1 MSLKKQ
7 VLKSRPV
14 CKVTFRVSKEAADG
28 AKTIYVVG
36 DFNHWDENASPLKRL
51 KSGEF
56 TTTLELDTTR
66 EEYQFRYLYDSENWE
81 NEWEA
86 DGYADNGNGGENS
99 IVKMTV
105 DA

>member
-36 DFNHWDENASPLKRL
+36 DFNHWDETASPLKRL

-56 TTTLELDTTR
+56 TTMLELDTTR
-66 EEYQFRYLYDSENWE
+66 DEYQFRYLYDGENWE

-99 IVKMTV
+99 VVKVTA